1 MPRLDEDPLDLAL
14 QIKRGF
20 EKTLG
25 SSDRPAPV
33 DRGYLAGAVVWWIV
47 IFVALS
53 IVGVDGLLSAIAATV
68 VCGFW
73 PVVLLFDRS
82 PPS

>member
-1 MPRLDEDPLDLAL
+1 MPRLDKDPLDLAL

-25 SSDRPAPV
+25 SSDKPAPV
-33 DRGYLAGAVVWWIV
+33 DRGYVAGAAVWWLV
-47 IFVALS
+47 VFVALS
-53 IVGVDGLLSAIAATV
+53 IMHVDWLVAAIVAAV

-73 PVVLLFDRS
+73 PIVLLF
-82 PPS
+82 